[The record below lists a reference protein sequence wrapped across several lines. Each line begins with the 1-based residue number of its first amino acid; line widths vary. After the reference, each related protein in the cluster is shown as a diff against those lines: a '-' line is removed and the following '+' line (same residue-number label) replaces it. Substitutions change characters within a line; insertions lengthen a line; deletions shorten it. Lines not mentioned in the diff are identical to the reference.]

1 MIFLM
6 KWTEYRNG
14 AQFYILN
21 SDTDCIGAWHNGTP
35 NVYHSEC
42 LESASCMTEL
52 LHKLQGNGGNWYVT
66 TDWTNSW
73 GETKNTKYPAFR
85 AINRLDGFIQEVCD
99 IRMGET
105 YVASW
110 KVEYISELWC
120 RASET
125 RMEKVSGFE
134 KNIALEVE
142 KFIKDNSL
150 VVDEEERE

>member
-1 MIFLM
+1 MVFLM

-21 SDTDCIGAWHNGTP
+21 SDTDCIGAWHDGTP

-52 LHKLQGNGGNWYVT
+52 LHKLQDKGGGWCVT
-66 TDWTNSW
+66 TDWINSW
-73 GETKNTKYPAFR
+73 GETKNTKYPLFQG
-85 AINRLDGFIQEVCD
+85 INRIDGFIPEVCD

-105 YVASW
+105 YAANW
-110 KVEYISELWC
+110 KVEYISELWY
-120 RASET
+120 RVSET
-125 RMEKVSGFE
+125 QLEKVSGFE
-134 KNIALEVE
+134 KNIVPEVE

-150 VVDEEERE
+150 VVNEEERR